1 MNSAESKRGF
11 VRNLSDNHIKQ
22 ISILQALSKEPAT
35 TTANPRQ
42 YHFNEIARHSGLS
55 DEKELQRCLFI
66 LEGQKLVEPYPA
78 GDFTSKTW
86 HITRRGLK
94 AIKSISETRPL
105 Q

>member
-1 MNSAESKRGF
+1 MSSTPSKRAF
-11 VRNLSDNHIKQ
+11 TRSLSDNHIKQ
-22 ISILQALSKEPAT
+22 ISILQALSKERPT
-35 TTANPRQ
+35 MTSPRQ
-42 YHFNEIARHSGLS
+42 YHFNEIARHSGLN

-94 AIKSISETRPL
+94 AIKSIAETTPL